1 MQPQSE
7 GELLSAAL
15 RAIGNSAV
23 YYDRGEVDAE
33 IWLTWVT
40 ASGKGRS
47 LEEVPEE
54 LRKKV
59 ITNLYR
65 ILKKDG
71 LLIMTNWNLWNITNK
86 KNIWKNKFNHNY
98 QIPNSKHKLKFKEV
112 LTVWQNKYPLY
123 YHAFT
128 LKELKKIFK
137 QAGFKILENNY
148 KNKNKSAHWWS
159 GWNVITVGEK

>member
-1 MQPQSE
+1 MITLFSYP
-7 GELLSAAL
+7 
-15 RAIGNSAV
+15 
-23 YYDRGEVDAE
+23 YYLNQFESSSFDV
-33 IWLTWVT
+33 IFCI
-40 ASGKGRS
+40 ASFNHIPS
-47 LEEVPEE
+47 EE